1 MCGKKHYLGVLIEL
15 GSKMLALGHRA
26 LHLALVELLLGVL
39 DVAPDALNLAGE
51 RCALHGQ
58 VPQLLLVALS
68 VQQARLQV
76 PAQVPGQAWGL
87 C

>member
-1 MCGKKHYLGVLIEL
+1 
-15 GSKMLALGHRA
+15 MLALGHRA
-26 LHLALVELLLGVL
+26 LHLALVEFLLGVL

-76 PAQVPGQAWGL
+76 PAQFPGQDLADKFCL
-87 C
+87 FEKHM

>member
-1 MCGKKHYLGVLIEL
+1 
-15 GSKMLALGHRA
+15 MLALGHRA

-39 DVAPDALNLAGE
+39 DVAPDALNLACE
-51 RCALHGQ
+51 RCALYGQ

-76 PAQVPGQAWGL
+76 PAQVPLRAL
-87 C
+87 LFAYKLSLLVINFCCSF